1 MPGRNIVKKYAPES
15 YYHVYSR
22 GINKE
27 VVFRSEEDYSVF
39 LGLIK
44 RYISEETPRNISRHS
59 YQKFTDRITVLSFAL
74 MPNHI
79 HLLLFQQDERAI
91 AQFMKAV
98 MTSYGMYFNKK
109 YDRVGP
115 VFQSNYRA
123 SLISEQRYLEHISRY
138 IHLNPRN
145 WEVSDKTSLQYY
157 LGEKHADWLDPTKI
171 LELFRDTDEFLRFVQ
186 DYESSKEILDE
197 LKWELANEL

>member
-145 WEVSDKTSLQYY
+145 WEVSNKTSLQYY

-171 LELFRDTDEFLRFVQ
+171 LELFRDTDEYLRFVQ